1 MMEAIIVGISTV
13 LIGLLGY
20 HSQHANSPT
29 MKKEMMQLVILLFLT
44 GFFSHLFYE
53 LTKINKWY
61 CKNGNACLE

>member
-44 GFFSHLFYE
+44 GFFHIYSMNSQ
-53 LTKINKWY
+53 K
-61 CKNGNACLE
+61 